1 MSLAKMFQFWTK
13 SLERGASVKNV
24 FGEPIEAQG
33 RTLVPVAR
41 VAYGFGAGRGHDKKG
56 NDTTKHKDA
65 DDGGGGG
72 GASAKPIGVLEVT
85 DEGTRFIATRDN
97 GRLYAGIA
105 AGFLVGMW
113 LGRRRS

>member
-1 MSLAKMFQFWTK
+1 MSLAKIFQAWTE

-24 FGEPIEAQG
+24 FGEPIEVQG

-41 VAYGFGAGRGHDKKG
+41 VAYGFGAGRGHAKGDEAKK
-56 NDTTKHKDA
+56 HADA
-65 DDGGGGG
+65 EDGGGGG

-85 DEGTRFIATRDN
+85 EEGTRFIPTRGN
-97 GRLYAGIA
+97 GRMYAGIA

-113 LGRRRS
+113 LARRRR

>member
-1 MSLAKMFQFWTK
+1 MSLAKIFQAWTE

-24 FGEPIEAQG
+24 FGDPIELQG

-41 VAYGFGAGRGHDKKG
+41 VAYGFGAGRGHGKSDDAKKPA
-56 NDTTKHKDA
+56 DA
-65 DDGGGGG
+65 EDGGGGG

-85 DEGTRFIATRDN
+85 DEGTRFIPTRGN

-105 AGFLVGMW
+105 AGFVVGMW
-113 LGRRRS
+113 IAGRRK

>member
-1 MSLAKMFQFWTK
+1 MSLAEFFRFWTE

-24 FGEPIEAQG
+24 FGEPIEVQG

-41 VAYGFGAGRGHDKKG
+41 VAYGFGAGRGHGKGDEAKK
-56 NDTTKHKDA
+56 HA
-65 DDGGGGG
+65 DEEDGGGGG
-72 GASAKPIGVLEVT
+72 GASSKPIGVLEVS
-85 DEGTRFIATRDN
+85 DQGTRFIATRDN

-113 LGRRRS
+113 LARRR